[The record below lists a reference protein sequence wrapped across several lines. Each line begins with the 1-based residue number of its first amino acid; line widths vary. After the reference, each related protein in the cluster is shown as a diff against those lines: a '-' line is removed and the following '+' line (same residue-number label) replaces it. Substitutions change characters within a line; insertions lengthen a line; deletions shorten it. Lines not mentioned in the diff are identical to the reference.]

1 MTEDIKLNSAA
12 FPKAKPQKKKKI
24 KLSRVL
30 FLFFALL
37 VLVTFAALFLFPT
50 VFTVTNSF
58 MSTTEI
64 SANYG
69 KIFTGLGTSGGGRV
83 FIAEKVN
90 LQLIPDKVSFS
101 QYATVLFKSPEY
113 LIKFWNSMIYVLPI
127 VIFQLVVAAG
137 ASYTFARANTK
148 FRSIVFFAYIILMLM
163 PYQVTLVPNYLVIN
177 KMNLL
182 NTRWAIILPGVFSPF
197 SVFILTK

>member
-12 FPKAKPQKKKKI
+12 FPKAKPQKKKI

-69 KIFTGLGTSGGGRV
+69 KIFT
-83 FIAEKVN
+83 
-90 LQLIPDKVSFS
+90 
-101 QYATVLFKSPEY
+101 
-113 LIKFWNSMIYVLPI
+113 
-127 VIFQLVVAAG
+127 
-137 ASYTFARANTK
+137 
-148 FRSIVFFAYIILMLM
+148 
-163 PYQVTLVPNYLVIN
+163 
-177 KMNLL
+177 
-182 NTRWAIILPGVFSPF
+182 
-197 SVFILTK
+197 